1 MVNGGHIVISEM
13 EGRLSVMGVG
23 VAILSIFA
31 LLFSSVSSHDFPTD
45 GTVLELHDSNF
56 DSAISAF
63 DFILV
68 DFYAPWCG
76 HCKRLAPELDAAAP
90 VLASLKEPIVI
101 AKVNADKFTRLAV
114 KYDIDGFPTLKLFI
128 HGVPMDYYGPRKADL
143 LVRFLKKFVAP
154 DVSVLVSD
162 SAISSFVEA
171 AGTHF
176 PIYIGFGLNESM
188 ISNLAIKYKKKAWF
202 SVAKDFSEDVM
213 VAYDFDKVPA
223 LVSLHPSYNEHSVFY
238 GPFDGEFLEDFMKQT
253 LFPLVLPINYDT
265 LKLLKDDDRR
275 IVLTFVDDELDEK
288 SKKLINLLK
297 AAASA
302 NRDLVFGFVGI
313 KQWGEFADSF
323 GANKKTKLPKMV
335 VWDGDNQYF
344 EVIGS
349 ESFDEIDQ
357 GSQITRFIEG
367 YKEGRTVEKKI
378 GGPSLIGY
386 INSLIGIRTVYI
398 IVFVVAVM
406 MIIQSINKEEPLT
419 IGSGEDQTDQA
430 WSSSLTDES
439 REEYRP
445 RDKED

>member
-1 MVNGGHIVISEM
+1 M
-13 EGRLSVMGVG
+13 
-23 VAILSIFA
+23 
-31 LLFSSVSSHDFPTD
+31 
-45 GTVLELHDSNF
+45 
-56 DSAISAF
+56 
-63 DFILV
+63 
-68 DFYAPWCG
+68 
-76 HCKRLAPELDAAAP
+76 
-90 VLASLKEPIVI
+90 I

-265 LKLLKDDDRR
+265 LKLLKDDDRK

-349 ESFDEIDQ
+349 ENFDEIDQ